1 LNPWRQVL
9 GPAFFSGLGKDLRFT
24 QKTHFQAFSTF
35 FMTRHTK
42 LEQEVMALAEPI
54 CAVHGVELVDV
65 RSLSAPKATTY
76 RVVIDR
82 ERPADDPKPGSAIC
96 VTDCQNVSRDLSTA
110 MDVHE
115 EMFASVEY
123 RLEVSSPGIE
133 RPLVRLGDF
142 EKFTGRE
149 AKIKTFGPVDGR
161 KSFAG
166 RLLGVEGD
174 AVSLEIDGK
183 TLSIP
188 HESIAKANLV
198 HRFER

>member
-1 LNPWRQVL
+1 MP
-9 GPAFFSGLGKDLRFT
+9 
-24 QKTHFQAFSTF
+24 
-35 FMTRHTK
+35 RHSN

-65 RSLSAPKATTY
+65 RSLSGPKATTY
-76 RVVIDR
+76 RVTIDR
-82 ERPADDPKPGSAIC
+82 ERPPEDPRPGSAVC
-96 VTDCQNVSRDLSTA
+96 VTDCQNVSRDLTTA

-115 EMFASVEY
+115 ELFADVEY

-133 RPLVRLGDF
+133 RPLVRTGDF

-149 AKIKTFGPVDGR
+149 AKIKTFGPVEGR
-161 KSFAG
+161 KNFAG

-174 AVSLEIDGK
+174 VVSIEIEGV
-183 TLSIP
+183 TFSIP
-188 HESIAKANLV
+188 FESIAKANLV

>member
-1 LNPWRQVL
+1 M
-9 GPAFFSGLGKDLRFT
+9 A
-24 QKTHFQAFSTF
+24 
-35 FMTRHTK
+35 RHTK

-65 RSLSAPKATTY
+65 RSLSGPKATTY
-76 RVVIDR
+76 RVTIDR
-82 ERPADDPKPGSAIC
+82 ERPPEDPKPGSAIY
-96 VTDCQNVSRDLSTA
+96 VADCQNVSRDLSTA

-115 EMFASVEY
+115 ELFASIQY

-149 AKIKTFGPVDGR
+149 AKIKTFGPVEGR
-161 KSFAG
+161 KSFTG
-166 RLLGVEGD
+166 WLRGVEGD
-174 AVSLEIDGK
+174 VVSLEIDGE
-183 TLSIP
+183 TFSIP